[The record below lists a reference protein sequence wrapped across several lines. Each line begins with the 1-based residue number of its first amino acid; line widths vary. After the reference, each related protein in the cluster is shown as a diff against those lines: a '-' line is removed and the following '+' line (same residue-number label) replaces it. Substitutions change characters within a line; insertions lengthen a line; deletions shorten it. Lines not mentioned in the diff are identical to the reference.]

1 MNEDI
6 AGVTTRFFNSIF
18 GGVALKALV
27 PIVVGGFV
35 EYCRQA
41 YAPAPTPA
49 PTPDHVVY
57 MALYARRWIC
67 FMYKRVTC
75 SCWKKELGRTTPRP

>member
-1 MNEDI
+1 MYVQRMYKSGVQVGVLGMNEDI

-49 PTPDHVVY
+49 
-57 MALYARRWIC
+57 
-67 FMYKRVTC
+67 
-75 SCWKKELGRTTPRP
+75 